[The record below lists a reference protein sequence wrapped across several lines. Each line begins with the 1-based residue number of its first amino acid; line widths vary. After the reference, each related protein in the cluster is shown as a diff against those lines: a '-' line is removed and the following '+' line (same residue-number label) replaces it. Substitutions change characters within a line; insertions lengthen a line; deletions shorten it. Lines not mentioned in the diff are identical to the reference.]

1 MLKRIR
7 DKGCSHCIIIQDW
20 RAIMN
25 LVLFT
30 FFLMGVGVLIW
41 LCHKYIPVTRETRRV
56 LTIVFAV
63 IIGLW
68 TANFFDLFDF
78 I

>member
-1 MLKRIR
+1 
-7 DKGCSHCIIIQDW
+7 
-20 RAIMN
+20 MN